1 MTVTNSNRFPF
12 SNETTTNHPCRVLVV
27 DDEHVN
33 REILT
38 RMLQKNGYDPVAVE
52 CGTDVLPKLEN
63 ESFDLILLD
72 VMMPEMDGF
81 ECLRQIRERYPI
93 SELPVIMVTAEV
105 ERDRI
110 VAAFRAGANDYVTK
124 PIDRDITLARIETHT
139 QLRRTLSALRDSE
152 ERYALAARGANDGLW
167 DWDLINNKVF
177 YSPRWKSM
185 LGYREEE
192 ISSSP
197 DEWSRRMHADD
208 RDKVLQFANPNY
220 SGGDTNLECEIR
232 MIHRDGG
239 YRWMLCRG
247 VYVRNASGKICR
259 MAGSLT
265 DITEGKVG
273 DPLTGL
279 PNRLLFVDRLER
291 AIERYQRCRQAQFA
305 VMFLDLDNFKLINDS
320 LGHQAGD
327 RLLITIAERLE
338 NCLRSSDSVCRLEN
352 GATVARHAG
361 DEFTILLEDLASPE
375 DVPVIADR
383 ILRAISRPV
392 QLDSQ
397 EIVPTLSIGWAVA
410 DSDVGSAADI
420 LREADTAMYQAK
432 SDGRN
437 CSRRFEPGMHH
448 RAKLRLELEKDL
460 RHGLMNNEF
469 FLNYQP
475 IISLDSGRTIGFEA
489 LVRWRHPQR
498 GWISPLEFIPTAE
511 EMGLIIPLGWWITE
525 QACTQAA
532 EWGRLF
538 PDQKPLVTINCTVKQ
553 MYQPNC
559 LEQFKEI
566 FERTGVAPQ
575 QVCMEVTEST
585 LMDRHE
591 LIRPIVVGLRDLGVQ
606 IGIDDFGTGYS
617 SLSFLHRFPLDLLK
631 IDRSFV
637 SSMLGSHENREIV
650 RTIIDLGRS
659 LKLRIVAEG
668 VEDELQRSM
677 LWNLGCEMAQ
687 GYLWSPPVVAGRAAQ
702 FLTSAPQLPICS
714 LPTLTGEVASLRE

>member
-1 MTVTNSNRFPF
+1 MSLRSIHELPDKIESTVDR
-12 SNETTTNHPCRVLVV
+12 PCRVLVA
-27 DDEHVN
+27 DDELVN

-38 RMLQKNGYDPVAVE
+38 RMLARNGYASSSVDSGLALLHKL
-52 CGTDVLPKLEN
+52 DV

-81 ECLRQIRERYPI
+81 ECLRRIRERFPI
-93 SELPVIMVTAEV
+93 GELPVIMVTAEV
-105 ERDRI
+105 ERERI
-110 VAAFRAGANDYVTK
+110 VSAFRAGANDYVTK
-124 PIDRDITLARIETHT
+124 PIDREITLARIETHT

-167 DWDLINNKVF
+167 DWDLVQNKVF

-185 LGYREEE
+185 LGFRDEEVGA
-192 ISSSP
+192 SP
-197 DEWSRRMHADD
+197 NEWSERIHADD
-208 RDKVLQFANPNY
+208 RDKVLRFANPDY
-220 SGGDTNLECEIR
+220 SGADTNLECEIR

-247 VYVRNASGKICR
+247 VYVRSENGKICR

-291 AIERYQRCRQAQFA
+291 TIERYQRNKQALFA

-338 NCLRSSDSVCRLEN
+338 TCLRASDSVCRLEN

-361 DEFTILLEDLASPE
+361 DEFTILLEELKSPN
-375 DVPVIADR
+375 DVTPIADR

-410 DSDVGSAADI
+410 DDNVGSAEDI

-437 CSRRFEPGMHH
+437 CSRRFESGMHH

-460 RHGLMNNEF
+460 RHGLVNNEF

-475 IISLDSGRTIGFEA
+475 IICLESSRTIGFEA

-525 QACTQAA
+525 QACRQAA
-532 EWGRLF
+532 AWDAQF
-538 PDQKPLVTINCTVKQ
+538 PDQNLFMTINCTVKQ

-559 LEQFKEI
+559 LEQFREI

-575 QVCMEVTEST
+575 QICMEVTEST

-591 LIRPIVVGLRDLGVQ
+591 LIRPIVVGLRDQGVR

-637 SSMLGSHENREIV
+637 SSMLSSNENREIV
-650 RTIIDLGRS
+650 RTIIDLGRN
-659 LKLRIVAEG
+659 LKLKIVAEG
-668 VEDELQRSM
+668 VEDEMQRAM
-677 LWNLGCEMAQ
+677 LWSLGCEMAQ
-687 GYLWSPPVVAGRAAQ
+687 GYLWSPPVVAARAAQ
-702 FLTSAPQLPICS
+702 FLAAPILPSCA
-714 LPTLTGEVASLRE
+714 LPTTPSDTISLRE